1 MLPISRTLL
10 GMTALLSLLSCRTQE
25 KTYAPTAE
33 DNLTMRKEADAFLRN
48 MPAGLQ
54 RRQAQAVREAIAGDS

>member
-25 KTYAPTAE
+25 KTYALTAE
-33 DNLTMRKEADAFLRN
+33 DDLTMRKEADAFCATCRPVFN
-48 MPAGLQ
+48 
-54 RRQAQAVREAIAGDS
+54 AVRHRP